1 MVQIEPGI
9 VESLNGDRR
18 GGAMLNRL
26 VADRNIWAGAP
37 TVDFSQPATQPQ
49 RSIRVSGLNK
59 EQAEDLLD
67 WLEANGYRGYTIA
80 YAAGRGFTV
89 SCSNNREATG

>member
-1 MVQIEPGI
+1 MVQIEPGT

-18 GGAMLNRL
+18 GGAMLNTL
-26 VADRNIWAGAP
+26 VANTNIWAGP
-37 TVDFSQPATQPQ
+37 PSIGFSQPATQPQ
-49 RSIRVSGLNK
+49 RSIRVSGLGK
-59 EQAEDLLD
+59 AQAEDLLD
-67 WLEANGYRGYTIA
+67 WLEANGYRGYYIS